1 MGWQRKVELGRFYHL
16 CEWGGLDSFNH
27 VVALAVSVTP
37 SSVTEAVTVTLA
49 PLAVVVAWPDELVV
63 EVVGDTVPPVAV
75 QVTVALGITVE
86 ALSSTVAVTT

>member
-1 MGWQRKVELGRFYHL
+1 MGWQQKVESGRFYHL

-49 PLAVVVAWPDELVV
+49 PLAVVVASPEELVIE
-63 EVVGDTVPPVAV
+63 EVGETVPPEAV
-75 QVTVALGITVE
+75 QLTVALGIGVE